1 MGSGD
6 NYWVLGLRPKTA
18 FFIIII
24 KEKGVTAECRNSLM
38 LLVGMTRFELAGPR
52 PPGVYSLVFNL

>member
-18 FFIIII
+18 FFIII

-52 PPGVYSLVFNL
+52 PPGVY